1 MNMNNLELF
10 VQDGKVLADSRKVAE
25 MIGKRHADLCR
36 DIAGYAAIIDHNAI
50 LRSDS
55 ENAKLRSQDFFIES
69 TYKADGNNKTYK
81 RYDLTK
87 QGCEMVANKLT
98 GKKGILFT
106 ATYVQ
111 QFNDMEHELSR
122 PHDSYMIADPVE
134 RALKWAEEEKI
145 RQAQVKQLEEQKPMV
160 VFANSVSV
168 SHSDILVGEL
178 AKIVKQNGVNDIGQN
193 RLFKWMRENNY
204 LISREGTDY
213 NMPTQRSMDMG
224 LFRIKETTISHA
236 DGHVSIS
243 KTPKV
248 TGKGQIY
255 FVNKLMGGNG
265 EVEGRCN

>member
-1 MNMNNLELF
+1 
-10 VQDGKVLADSRKVAE
+10 
-25 MIGKRHADLCR
+25 
-36 DIAGYAAIIDHNAI
+36 
-50 LRSDS
+50 
-55 ENAKLRSQDFFIES
+55 
-69 TYKADGNNKTYK
+69 
-81 RYDLTK
+81 
-87 QGCEMVANKLT
+87 MVANKLT

-111 QFNDMEHELSR
+111 QFNNMENELSR

-255 FVNKLMGGNG
+255 FINKLMGGNG